1 MSTAASAEWRKY
13 WTLPLAAAVGFSTIG
28 LQSYGLSPFVT
39 HIEKEFGWSRS
50 DVMLGLSI
58 SNFVGVFLNILVGMI
73 VDRFGPR
80 RVALTGVVVKSGAFA
95 LLGTATGYL
104 FNWLFL
110 WFLVALGIVLV
121 QATVF
126 TAAVA
131 TRFDRHRGS
140 AFAVT
145 LSGTG
150 LTVMLAPIIATWLIT
165 DYGWRTGFIGVGL
178 VWMLCTFPVCW
189 VFFRDARSE
198 RRGKGSSDET
208 ASVAAPAELPG
219 HTLREGLRTRAF
231 VQLAISFVAYSFYNM
246 TMAANLIPLLMETGQ
261 DQLSAARIFG
271 VMGIVGIIAR
281 LSVGF
286 LLDRYPGNVIGGI
299 SQSLPIIGCALLLA
313 DLPGVLP
320 LVAAMVAFGIAT
332 GAEMDVTIYLAT
344 RHFGLKAFAAL
355 FGAVITCGALAAAA
369 GPVIAGMLHDIMGNY
384 DGLLYLVIGVMS
396 IGALAIGTMPR
407 PPAVYARLSH

>member
-1 MSTAASAEWRKY
+1 MTSPASGEWRAY
-13 WTLPLAAAVGFSTIG
+13 WYLPLAAAIGFSTIG
-28 LQSYGLSPFVT
+28 LQSYGLGPFVT
-39 HIEKEFGWSRS
+39 HLEAEFGWKRS

-80 RVALTGVVVKSGAFA
+80 RVALTGLIVKSGAFA

-121 QATVF
+121 QATVW

-131 TRFDRHRGS
+131 TRFDRYRGS

-145 LSGTG
+145 LSGSGVTAA
-150 LTVMLAPIIATWLIT
+150 LAPVIATWLIT
-165 DYGWRTGFIGVGL
+165 HYGWRVGFLGVGMVWLL
-178 VWMLCTFPVCW
+178 VTFPVTW
-189 VFFRDARSE
+189 LFFRDARSAPQKPVE
-198 RRGKGSSDET
+198 QARHR
-208 ASVAAPAELPG
+208 ANPVAQPG
-219 HTLREGLRTRAF
+219 LTLREGLCTRAF
-231 VQLAISFVAYSFYNM
+231 ALIAISFVCYSFYNM
-246 TMAANLIPLLMETGQ
+246 TMAANLVPLLMETGR
-261 DQLSAARIFG
+261 DQATAAEIAA

-299 SQSLPIIGCALLLA
+299 SQMLPVIGCALLLS
-313 DLPGVLP
+313 DVPGIWP
-320 LVAAMVAFGIAT
+320 LIAAMVAFGIAT

-344 RHFGLKAFAAL
+344 RHFGLRAFAAL
-355 FGAVITCGALAAAA
+355 FGAVITCGAIAAA
-369 GPVIAGMLHDIMGNY
+369 GGPVVAGWLHDVMGNY
-384 DGLLYLVIGVMS
+384 DGLLILVMIVMAIGS
-396 IGALAIGTMPR
+396 LAIAAIRRAPDQFVQLPG
-407 PPAVYARLSH
+407 